1 MATHSAPLPR
11 AESKRLEGWL
21 RARAKTLRA
30 PLAGAMGLG
39 GLGGLLLVVQSWLLA
54 RLVNGALFQHLGLA
68 ASWPLLWG
76 LLAVFLAKAGT
87 GLAAEIFAFEAAAQA
102 KQTLRRALHEKLAA
116 LGPGFAAAQRSGALA
131 NLFTAGLD
139 RLDQY
144 YAAYLPQA
152 ALAVFIPAA
161 LLAFVFPADWI
172 SGIIMLGSAP
182 LIPLFMIIIGKGT
195 AHLNQRQWQRLARL
209 SAHFF
214 DVIEGLT
221 TLRLFNLGKLQSQI
235 VGRIA
240 DDYRLGVME
249 VLRVAF
255 LSALVLEFVATISI
269 AMVAVYIGFRLYYGE
284 MQFLP
289 GFFVLLLAPEFYRP
303 LRAMGTQYHAKME
316 AIAAAEQI
324 LALLQAPL
332 PEAPPGQ
339 LALPPGPVGQI
350 ALCGVGFSYRPGQ
363 PVLQGIALS
372 IARGELVALVGASGG
387 GKSTLAKLLLGL
399 AAPQDG
405 RIEVDGV
412 ELREIQP
419 DDWRARV
426 AWMPQTPTLF
436 HGSIAENIRLAKPG
450 ASDAQMREAARA
462 AGAAA
467 FIEALPQGYETLLGE
482 HGQGL
487 SGGQIRRIALARTIL
502 KDADLVILDEPDA
515 SLDAQT
521 AALVGQ
527 AIARLAREKAVL
539 IIAHRLES
547 VMAADKIAL
556 IEHGRILECG
566 THAALLARNGAYAR
580 ALAAYQ
586 GIPA

>member
-11 AESKRLEGWL
+11 AESKRLDGWL

-30 PLAGAMGLG
+30 PLAGAVGLG
-39 GLGGLLLVVQSWLLA
+39 ACGGLLLVVQSWLLA
-54 RLVNGALFQHLGLA
+54 RIVNGAVFQHLGLA
-68 ASWPLLWG
+68 VLWPLLWG
-76 LLAVFLAKAGT
+76 LLVVFLVKAGT
-87 GLAAEIFAFEAAAQA
+87 GLSSDVFAFEAAAQA
-102 KQTLRRALHEKLAA
+102 KQALRRALHEKLAA
-116 LGPGFAAAQRSGALA
+116 LGPGFASAQRSGELA
-131 NLFTAGLD
+131 NLFTTGID

-152 ALAVFIPAA
+152 ALAMFIPAA
-161 LLAFVFPADWI
+161 VLVFVFPADWI

-182 LIPLFMIIIGKGT
+182 LIPIFMIIIGKGT
-195 AHLNQRQWQRLARL
+195 AHLNQRQWKRLARL

-221 TLRLFNLGKLQSQI
+221 TLKLFNISKLESQI

-240 DDYRLGVME
+240 DDYRHSVMD

-324 LALLQAPL
+324 LALLHAPEPELRPGTLRL
-332 PEAPPGQ
+332 PARRVGRV
-339 LALPPGPVGQI
+339 ALRG
-350 ALCGVGFSYRPGQ
+350 AGFSYRPGQ
-363 PVLQGIALS
+363 PVLRDIDLT

-387 GKSTLAKLLLGL
+387 GKSTLAKLLLSL
-399 AAPQDG
+399 ATPDEG
-405 RIEVDGV
+405 RIEADGV
-412 ELREIQP
+412 DLCEIQP
-419 DDWRARV
+419 DDWHARV
-426 AWMPQTPTLF
+426 AWMPQNPTLF
-436 HGSIAENIRLAKPG
+436 HGSIAENIRLARPG

-462 AGAAA
+462 ACAAD
-467 FIEALPQGYETLLGE
+467 FIEALPQGYETILGE

-515 SLDAQT
+515 SLDAET
-521 AALVGQ
+521 AGLIGE
-527 AIARLAREKAVL
+527 AIATLARDKAVL

-547 VMAADKIAL
+547 VAAADRIAL
-556 IEHGRILECG
+556 IEDGRILECG
-566 THAALLARNGAYAR
+566 SHDALLARNGAYAR
-580 ALAAYQ
+580 ALAVYQ
-586 GIPA
+586 GVPA